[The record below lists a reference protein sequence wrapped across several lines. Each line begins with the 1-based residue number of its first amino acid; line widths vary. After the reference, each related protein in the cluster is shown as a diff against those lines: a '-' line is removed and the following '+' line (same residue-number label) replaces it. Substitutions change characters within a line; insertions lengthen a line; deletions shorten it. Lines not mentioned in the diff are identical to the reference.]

1 MLHVAE
7 KSAGSRKKSNHIGR
21 RISLKLETGGSIL
34 IFLLLTGVTLL
45 LFKCYFIV
53 FERKHSAPV
62 YAFALLMRLPP
73 GGRPEA
79 EGQGTLIKSF
89 HFRTFLEAERQD
101 QEKSWEL
108 TKP

>member
-1 MLHVAE
+1 
-7 KSAGSRKKSNHIGR
+7 
-21 RISLKLETGGSIL
+21 
-34 IFLLLTGVTLL
+34 
-45 LFKCYFIV
+45 
-53 FERKHSAPV
+53 
-62 YAFALLMRLPP
+62 MRLPP